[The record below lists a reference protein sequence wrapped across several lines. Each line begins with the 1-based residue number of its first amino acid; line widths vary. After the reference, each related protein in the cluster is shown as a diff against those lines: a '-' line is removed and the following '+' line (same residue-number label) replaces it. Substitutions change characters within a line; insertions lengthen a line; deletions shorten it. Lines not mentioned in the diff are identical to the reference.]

1 MTESVS
7 KLQEVGLIRY
17 ARGRIEV
24 LDRKALEKRACE
36 CYALV
41 EGEYRRLLS
50 PKKVMAPNRRTGAL
64 RGTGA
69 R

>member
-1 MTESVS
+1 MGRGV
-7 KLQEVGLIRY
+7 EVGLIRY